1 MVVYCTGR
9 PTKCTQYCKSP
20 CGRLLS
26 DFDFLD
32 YQEIITNERKC
43 PECEVSLIED
53 PVSWCV
59 FLGDTVG
66 PTSLKKYACP
76 PTQLVPPAYIILHVK
91 YACPP
96 RRNSHLNAA
105 GPPNRPSPLIPQHVQ
120 PRKAS
125 PTPNSVRLTQHVP
138 NRSDSHPIVKR
149 FNPKRLAPFFWWISY
164 KMTHFSPCSTSVGC
178 SVKE

>member
-53 PVSWCV
+53 PVS
-59 FLGDTVG
+59 
-66 PTSLKKYACP
+66 
-76 PTQLVPPAYIILHVK
+76 
-91 YACPP
+91 
-96 RRNSHLNAA
+96 
-105 GPPNRPSPLIPQHVQ
+105 
-120 PRKAS
+120 
-125 PTPNSVRLTQHVP
+125 
-138 NRSDSHPIVKR
+138 
-149 FNPKRLAPFFWWISY
+149 
-164 KMTHFSPCSTSVGC
+164 
-178 SVKE
+178 